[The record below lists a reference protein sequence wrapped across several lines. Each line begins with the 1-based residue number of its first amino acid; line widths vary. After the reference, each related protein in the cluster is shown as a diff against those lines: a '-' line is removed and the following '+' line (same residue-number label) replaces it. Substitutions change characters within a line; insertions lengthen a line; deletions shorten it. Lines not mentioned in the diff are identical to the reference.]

1 MSLEKTIMDDYEL
14 MCMFMND
21 SYYKYMIDDIYSELK
36 SAASHP
42 KVYLVNT
49 LDELRNQIDIECQ
62 KYLNRKNL
70 GIELKMKALEQQQ
83 EMINE
88 VDLFQKKCLDNLAKN
103 PLDQVN
109 LEEIEH
115 RSSRL

>member
-1 MSLEKTIMDDYEL
+1 
-14 MCMFMND
+14 
-21 SYYKYMIDDIYSELK
+21 
-36 SAASHP
+36 
-42 KVYLVNT
+42 
-49 LDELRNQIDIECQ
+49 
-62 KYLNRKNL
+62 
-70 GIELKMKALEQQQ
+70 MKALEQQQ